1 MAAEK
6 AKKTEKRE
14 VEPYRPTGWLSPFE
28 RMDEMFDEFFR
39 RPLGRPLLSRFP
51 RIMEEI
57 APSPSVDIFEEKDDI
72 VLKTELPGMTKDD
85 IEINLTDDMITLSGE
100 KKHEEKIE
108 EKNYYRHECS
118 YGSFKRSF
126 KLPVEVQSNK
136 AKASFKNG
144 VLEVRIPKTE
154 EAKKKAV
161 KINIEEEK

>member
-6 AKKTEKRE
+6 AKKTEKKE
-14 VEPYRPTGWLSPFE
+14 LETYRPMGWLSPFE
-28 RMDEMFDEFFR
+28 RMDEMFDEFVRKPF
-39 RPLGRPLLSRFP
+39 GRPFLSRFP

-85 IEINLTDDMITLSGE
+85 IEINLTGDMITLSGE
-100 KKHEEKIE
+100 KKKEEKIE
-108 EKNYYRHECS
+108 EKNYYRHECL

-126 KLPVEVQSNK
+126 TLPAEVQSDK

-144 VLEVRIPKTE
+144 ILEVRIPKTE

-161 KINIEEEK
+161 KINIEE

>member
-1 MAAEK
+1 
-6 AKKTEKRE
+6 
-14 VEPYRPTGWLSPFE
+14 
-28 RMDEMFDEFFR
+28 MFDEFIR
-39 RPLGRPLLSRFP
+39 RPFGRPLLSRFP
-51 RIMEEI
+51 RLMEEI
-57 APSPSVDIFEEKDDI
+57 APSPSVDIFEEKDDV

-108 EKNYYRHECS
+108 EKNFYRHERS

-126 KLPVEVQSNK
+126 NLPAEVQSDK

-161 KINIEEEK
+161 KIKIEE

>member
-6 AKKTEKRE
+6 TNKTKKRE
-14 VEPYRPTGWLSPFE
+14 LETYRPMGWLSPFE
-28 RMDEMFDEFFR
+28 RMDEMFDEFIR
-39 RPLGRPLLSRFP
+39 RPLGRPLLNRFP

-57 APSPSVDIFEEKDDI
+57 APSPSVDIFEEKDDV

-85 IEINLTDDMITLSGE
+85 IEINLTDNMITLSGV

-108 EKNYYRHECS
+108 EKNYYRCERS

-126 KLPVEVQSNK
+126 NLPAEVQSDK

-154 EAKKKAV
+154 EARKKAV
-161 KINIEEEK
+161 KIKIEE

>member
-6 AKKTEKRE
+6 TNKTKKRE
-14 VEPYRPTGWLSPFE
+14 LETYRPTGWLSPFE
-28 RMDEMFDEFFR
+28 RMDDMFDEFIRSPF
-39 RPLGRPLLSRFP
+39 GRPLLSRFP

-57 APSPSVDIFEEKDDI
+57 APSPSVDIFEEKDDV

-108 EKNYYRHECS
+108 EKNFYRHERS

-126 KLPVEVQSNK
+126 NLPAEVQSDK

-161 KINIEEEK
+161 KIKIEE

>member
-6 AKKTEKRE
+6 SKKPGKKE
-14 VEPYRPTGWLSPFE
+14 VEPYRPTGWLSPLE

-72 VLKTELPGMTKDD
+72 VLKTELPGMTKND

-126 KLPVEVQSNK
+126 NLPTEVQSDK

-144 VLEVRIPKTE
+144 ILEVRIPKTE
-154 EAKKKAV
+154 AAKKKAV

>member
-1 MAAEK
+1 MAAGK
-6 AKKTEKRE
+6 AKKSEKKE
-14 VEPYRPTGWLSPFE
+14 LETYRPMGWLSPIE

-57 APSPSVDIFEEKDDI
+57 APSPSVDIFEDKDDI

-85 IEINLTDDMITLSGE
+85 IEINLSEDMITLSGE
-100 KKHEEKIE
+100 KKQEEKIE
-108 EKNYYRHECS
+108 KKNYYRHECS

-126 KLPVEVQSNK
+126 KLPAEVQSDK

-144 VLEVRIPKTE
+144 ILEVRIPKTE

-161 KINIEEEK
+161 KIKIEE

>member
-1 MAAEK
+1 M
-6 AKKTEKRE
+6 
-14 VEPYRPTGWLSPFE
+14 GWLSPFE
-28 RMDEMFDEFFR
+28 RMDEMFDEFVRKPF
-39 RPLGRPLLSRFP
+39 GRPFLSRFP

-85 IEINLTDDMITLSGE
+85 IEINLTGDMITLSGE
-100 KKHEEKIE
+100 KKKEEKIE
-108 EKNYYRHECS
+108 EKNYYRHECL

-126 KLPVEVQSNK
+126 TLPAEVQSDK

-144 VLEVRIPKTE
+144 ILEVRIPKTE

-161 KINIEEEK
+161 KINIEE

>member
-1 MAAEK
+1 MAEEK
-6 AKKTEKRE
+6 TKKTVKRE
-14 VEPYRPTGWLSPFE
+14 LESYRPMGWLSPFE
-28 RMDEMFDEFFR
+28 RMDDMFDELIR
-39 RPLGRPLLSRFP
+39 RPFGRHLLNRFP
-51 RIMEEI
+51 RTMDEI
-57 APSPSVDIFEEKDDI
+57 ALSPSVDIFEEKDDV

-108 EKNYYRHECS
+108 EKNYYRCERS

-126 KLPVEVQSNK
+126 DLPAEVQSDK

-154 EAKKKAV
+154 EARKKAV
-161 KINIEEEK
+161 KIKIEE